1 MPVSIRGKQYV
12 TVAERLQSAHSDK
25 IKPRGIA
32 GVSTHLTV
40 AGDYVVI
47 RAEVA
52 FEDGRRFAGHAE
64 VTRGDGSGAQGAC
77 PVETAETSAV
87 GRALA
92 MAGWWGSP
100 EGGIAGA
107 EEVQGAEYRSR
118 LRMVRP
124 LGRSGG

>member
-1 MPVSIRGKQYV
+1 MPVVIRGKPYV
-12 TVAERLQSAHSDK
+12 TVAERLRAAHADGVAPK
-25 IKPRGIA
+25 GIA
-32 GVSTHLTV
+32 SVSTHLTT
-40 AGDYVVI
+40 AGEYVVL
-47 RAEVA
+47 RAEVV
-52 FEDGRRFAGHAE
+52 FDDGRRFAGHAE

-107 EEVQGAEYRSR
+107 EEVQGAESRSR
-118 LRMVRP
+118 LRVMRP
-124 LGRSGG
+124 AGR

>member
-1 MPVSIRGKQYV
+1 MPVVIRGKPYV
-12 TVAERLQSAHSDK
+12 TVAERLRAAHADAVAPK
-25 IKPRGIA
+25 GIA
-32 GVSTHLTV
+32 SVSTHLTT

-47 RAEVA
+47 R
-52 FEDGRRFAGHAE
+52 DGRRFAGHAE

-107 EEVQGAEYRSR
+107 EEVQGAESRSR
-118 LRMVRP
+118 LRVVRP
-124 LGRSGG
+124 SGR